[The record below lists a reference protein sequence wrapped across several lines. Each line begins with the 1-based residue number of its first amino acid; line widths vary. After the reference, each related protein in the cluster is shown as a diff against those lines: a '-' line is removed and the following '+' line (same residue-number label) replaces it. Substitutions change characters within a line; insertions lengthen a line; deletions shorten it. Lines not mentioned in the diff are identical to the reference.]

1 MLTLVLC
8 GGGVKS
14 TFQIG
19 YLIELLKSGVEID
32 EIYASSMGSIL
43 AILVANNRIDLL
55 EILYDHINKLSD
67 TFTKWPWYYISNYIS
82 MFFRLGM
89 YKKNNLVNLV
99 WDKLSDQEKEIAM
112 NKCNIATWNILEKK
126 QEWFGKANTC
136 IIDFYNGLT
145 ASCSLWLLVPPLKYK
160 NNYYLDGG
168 CCDFFPIN
176 PLIEK
181 NLKGDII
188 GKKIIFLDSCTRDLK
203 PLETLPSN
211 AIDLMFN
218 LHDICL
224 DRIGEMQLEKLK
236 DTYKEN
242 LMIIRPEYDILQN
255 TVDFDR
261 AKMSENILL
270 GRNKFIKT
278 EIEFI
283 NFLGKDA
290 AHTQK
295 WNPMTL
301 ETLLQTKKVLS
312 GL

>member
-19 YLIELLKSGVEID
+19 YLIELLKSGIEID

-43 AILVANNRIDLL
+43 AILVANKRIDLL
-55 EILYDHINKLSD
+55 ETLYDHINKLSD
-67 TFTKWPWYYISNYIS
+67 PFTKWPWYYISNYIS

-99 WDKLSDQEKEIAM
+99 WDKLSEQEKEIAK
-112 NKCNIATWNILEKK
+112 NTCNIATWNILEKK
-126 QEWFGKANTC
+126 QEWFGKANTN

-145 ASCSLWLLVPPLKYK
+145 ASCSLWLLVPPIKYK
-160 NNYYLDGG
+160 NSYYLDGG

-176 PLIEK
+176 PLIGLS
-181 NLKGDII
+181 LKG
-188 GKKIIFLDSCTRDLK
+188 KVIFLDSCTREPK

-236 DTYKEN
+236 NKYEEN
-242 LMIIRPEYDILQN
+242 LMIIRPEYDILN
-255 TVDFDR
+255 DTLDFDKLKM
-261 AKMSENILL
+261 AKNILL
-270 GRNKFIKT
+270 GREKFKKT
-278 EIEFI
+278 EKEFI

-290 AHTQK
+290 VYTQK
-295 WNPMTL
+295 WNPMT
-301 ETLLQTKKVLS
+301 
-312 GL
+312 